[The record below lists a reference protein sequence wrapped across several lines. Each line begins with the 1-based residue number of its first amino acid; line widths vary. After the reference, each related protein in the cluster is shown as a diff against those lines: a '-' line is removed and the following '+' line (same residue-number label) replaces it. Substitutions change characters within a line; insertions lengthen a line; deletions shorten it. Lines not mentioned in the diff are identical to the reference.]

1 MKPEFE
7 DKLEQPLNR
16 AKLAIS
22 RLCKKINMENCQNFY
37 KVLSKLHLF
46 NDIEDYFE
54 VRCSKLPLYDL
65 IHKWRV
71 DNLPVFHDFKYLE
84 DLISQRNLILEHS
97 AKTFDDSLKEIVS
110 LQLQYAGW
118 CSNVLC
124 MIDYLFRCNIF
135 I

>member
-7 DKLEQPLNR
+7 NKLEQPLNR

-22 RLCKKINMENCQNFY
+22 RLCQKLNMENCQNFY
-37 KVLSKLHLF
+37 KVLSRLHLF
-46 NDIEDYFE
+46 NDIEDYFD
-54 VRCSKLPLYDL
+54 VRCNKLPLYDL
-65 IHKWRV
+65 LHKWRV

-97 AKTFDDSLKEIVS
+97 AKTFDDSLKDIVS

-118 CSNVLC
+118 
-124 MIDYLFRCNIF
+124 Y
-135 I
+135 